1 MQKKQAPAALTAA
14 VMLLVSLPQSAAA
27 EETVQEYAR
36 ELHTAQEICAF
47 YAAHPWNMQNVSV
60 FEAAP
65 VLTEPYSAGKL
76 SADTQQEMLNC
87 LNCIRYTAGLPA
99 DLTVKEEYNGLANA
113 ASLVN
118 CLNGR
123 LDHEPKQPAGMPEPL
138 YKYAYLGAGGCVL
151 SQNRP
156 AFCQSIVEGLM
167 GDSNDKNLP
176 TLGHRRWLLNPELL
190 YTGFGQTER
199 FYAVYVG
206 DYHREAVFTGEY
218 VAWPP
223 EIMPY
228 YLYSS
233 TERYALSVS
242 LGSAYDM
249 ADLSQVTVDIR
260 SEKLD
265 RTFHLD
271 GRCTDYDYYLT
282 VNKEL
287 YGTANCLIF
296 YPGVLFP
303 ENDNVTVSISGV
315 TKKGA
320 PAPITYSIEML
331 DMDPRQ
337 RGDCNLDGAVSVDD
351 AQTALIAYTETVAGR
366 EDGLSDAQRRTGD
379 VNENGSV
386 DVDDA
391 LFILKYYVCNTV
403 ARLKISWDDLLEQ
416 V

>member
-1 MQKKQAPAALTAA
+1 MQNRQIPAALTAA

-27 EETVQEYAR
+27 ETVQGYVTEP
-36 ELHTAQEICAF
+36 HTAQEICAF
-47 YAAHPWNMQNVSV
+47 YAAHPWDMQNVSV
-60 FEAAP
+60 FDAEP
-65 VLTEPYSAGKL
+65 SLTAPYSAGAL
-76 SADTQQEMLNC
+76 SAETQQEMLNC

-99 DLTVKEEYNGLANA
+99 DLTVREEYSALAQA

-123 LDHEPKQPAGMPEPL
+123 LEHEPQQPAGMPAPL
-138 YKYAYLGAGGCVL
+138 FRLAALGAGGGIL
-151 SQNRP
+151 SRGRS
-156 AFCQSIVEGLM
+156 AFCQSVVEGLM
-167 GDSNDKNLP
+167 GDSSDKNIP
-176 TLGHRRWLLNPELL
+176 ALGHRRWILNPDLL

-199 FYAVYVG
+199 FYAVYINDFNRRESFAG
-206 DYHREAVFTGEY
+206 DYI
-218 VAWPP
+218 AWPP
-223 EIMPY
+223 QIMPY

-242 LGSAYDM
+242 LGEGYDT
-249 ADLSQVTVDIR
+249 ADVKKVTVDIR

-265 RTFHLD
+265 KTFHLD
-271 GRCTDYDYYLT
+271 GSCKDFDYYLT
-282 VNKEL
+282 VNTAL
-287 YGTANCLIF
+287 YGMGNCLIF

-303 ENDNVTVSISGV
+303 ENDNVTVSIGGV

-320 PAPITYSIEML
+320 PAPITYSIELL

-351 AQTALIAYTETVAGR
+351 AQTALIAYTETVAGNG
-366 EDGLSDAQRRTGD
+366 DGLSDAQRRTGD

-386 DVDDA
+386 EVDDA

-403 ARLKISWDDLLEQ
+403 AKLRVSWDELLEQ